1 MRTSPPPPASAT
13 SRSAAPT
20 PRSPAS
26 ANGEGRIPW
35 NGEGSEVTAL
45 RRTEARGRRSAKSD
59 HAIRKDAH
67 VTPPTPLRIP
77 LATVNRVLAVNAACL
92 CLAGLTAELA
102 TQLLGVGKLYGLIPL
117 VHLSYEGNLPT
128 WYSST
133 LLGLCAVVLALVA
146 VSKRRTGDL
155 HHRHWTALAIVFL
168 YMAIDE
174 AVSIHEL
181 LNQVFDLPGILYFGW
196 VIPAGV
202 LVTVFVLSYAR
213 FLRDLP
219 SRTRFEFLRAGAT
232 YVGGALVVELLL
244 GYWTDRHGDE
254 GLGYGLIDALEES
267 LEIVGIT
274 LFLSASLA
282 YLSRYV
288 TREVHI
294 ALLVPEREQAVA
306 IDAESDR
313 AKKERGPVGPLS
325 SMTDSGS
332 ASMP

>member
-1 MRTSPPPPASAT
+1 MRTSAPPPASAT

-26 ANGEGRIPW
+26 ANGEGSIPW

-45 RRTEARGRRSAKSD
+45 RRTEARGRGSAKSD
-59 HAIRKDAH
+59 HAIWEDAH
-67 VTPPTPLRIP
+67 DTPPTRLRIP
-77 LATVNRVLAVNAACL
+77 LTAVNRVLAVNAACL
-92 CLAGLTAELA
+92 CVAGVTAELA

-133 LLGLCAVVLALVA
+133 LLGLCAAVLALVA
-146 VSKRRTGDL
+146 ASKRRTGDSYR
-155 HHRHWTALAIVFL
+155 RHWTALAVIFL
-168 YMAIDE
+168 YIAIDE

-181 LNQVFDLPGILYFGW
+181 LNQLFDLPGVLYFGW
-196 VIPAGV
+196 VIPAGI
-202 LVTVFVLSYAR
+202 LVTVFVLSYAK
-213 FLRDLP
+213 FWGHLP
-219 SRTRFEFLRAGAT
+219 SRTRIEFLGAGAV

-274 LFLSASLA
+274 LFLSAALG
-282 YLSRYV
+282 YLGLYV
-288 TREVHI
+288 TREVHVTL
-294 ALLVPEREQAVA
+294 AMTPNRTDEEGPNRVPLRPTASQDADLL
-306 IDAESDR
+306 DR
-313 AKKERGPVGPLS
+313 
-325 SMTDSGS
+325 
-332 ASMP
+332 